1 MAPLENWHVSL
12 LINTFKAL
20 ELSGLF
26 VCLEGLV
33 KIFSACGT
41 EEIAGLWFAR
51 EGGGGG
57 STQADT
63 DPSQQIFFQHF
74 YSLFWRG
81 QHVML
86 DLEYKFKPV

>member
-51 EGGGGG
+51 GDQHPG
-57 STQADT
+57 T
-63 DPSQQIFFQHF
+63 DPPQQIFFQNF
-74 YSLFWRG
+74 YSLCWRG

-86 DLEYKFKPV
+86 DLEKHVK

>member
-57 STQADT
+57 
-63 DPSQQIFFQHF
+63 QHP
-74 YSLFWRG
+74 G
-81 QHVML
+81 
-86 DLEYKFKPV
+86 